1 MLKYEDCL
9 WGKVEFLHNRY
20 HKINSNLNHY
30 LELMTK
36 FQMACQTFSKTLNSI
51 SSESYKIYSDKI
63 ISLYPVIEAIPKNII
78 LHSKEFADI
87 SEFINGKIIE
97 QVTKSLNEIYV
108 RENNLYENY
117 IKSKR
122 TYNNSKIDLE
132 KSKNSFNDNAKICE
146 NLIVNAKTMKYNQL
160 ASKKEIEKNENLAS
174 EGLFD
179 AVNYENRYIEFL
191 KETNKN
197 REDANEKETSLL
209 NMYQDID
216 KEFVIKIKGMISM
229 YIAGIKKMY
238 STILTDISWIHNQF
252 KKINSENDTNIFINK
267 YKSNMQK
274 EGKIPFV
281 AYEPKITLNPK
292 STGDFQKDENILD
305 INLEVISSLKKSLK
319 NVCPNVNLEEEDKKR
334 RLRFLTSKIFKI
346 NTDFPEEEKK
356 ELIEYIK
363 EASFRKYFILML
375 SKQRIKGRYKRSK
388 KLIDDLSDI
397 LNKILEISE
406 REKNYEEAK
415 NCLIL
420 SQTYYYEIKKEDKK
434 MHKYYLFNR
443 IKHNKWL
450 NSIEFWNNL
459 IVTMTEIEIKNS
471 EKSIKKYNLS
481 EKHKKNAMNNIGF
494 SQLLTYSQNM
504 LEIGINKEDVISLVK
519 KFTDKYEVSKEYFN
533 TIMDNINNFK
543 NMTVDEEIA
552 EEPKEKKKIKRK
564 ATLSKEENDND
575 ILGEFFPSTMII
587 KKNKINLLNNDDNNI
602 NKINIINDNDNEDE
616 NEKDNNINKIN
627 IINDNEDEDEK
638 DNNINKINIIND
650 NNSENKKEENKINE
664 IKNDI

>member
-63 ISLYPVIEAIPKNII
+63 ISLYPVIEGIPKNII
-78 LHSKEFADI
+78 LHSKEFADF
-87 SEFINGKIIE
+87 SEFICTKIID
-97 QVTKSLNEIYV
+97 QVKISLNDLYM
-108 RENNLYENY
+108 RENNLFENY
-117 IKSKR
+117 VKSKR

-146 NLIVNAKTMKYNQL
+146 NLIVNAKTMKYNAL
-160 ASKKEIEKNENLAS
+160 ASKKDIEKNESLAS

-197 REDANEKETSLL
+197 REDANEKEKSLL

-252 KKINSENDTNIFINK
+252 KKVNSDNDTNLFINK
-267 YKSNMQK
+267 YKSNIQK
-274 EGKIPFV
+274 EEKIPFMP
-281 AYEPKITLNPK
+281 YEPKSTLNPK

-334 RLRFLTSKIFKI
+334 RLRYLTSQIFKI
-346 NTDFPEEEKK
+346 NTEFKEEEKK
-356 ELIEYIK
+356 ELLEYI
-363 EASFRKYFILML
+363 EVLSFRKYFILML

-397 LNKILEISE
+397 LNKILEIAE
-406 REKNYEEAK
+406 REKDYEEAK

-434 MHKYYLFNR
+434 IYKYYLFNR
-443 IKHNKWL
+443 IKSNKWL
-450 NSIEFWNNL
+450 NSLEFWENL
-459 IVTMTEIEIKNS
+459 IVTMVDIEIKNN
-471 EKSIKKYNLS
+471 EKNIKKYNLS
-481 EKHKKNAMNNIGF
+481 EKHKKNAINNIGF
-494 SQLLTYSQNM
+494 SQLLTFSQNM
-504 LEIGINKEDVISLVK
+504 LEVGVPKEDVISLVK
-519 KFTDKYEVSKEYFN
+519 KFIDKYEVSKEYYT

-543 NMTVDEEIA
+543 RMTVDEEIT
-552 EEPKEKKKIKRK
+552 EEPKEKNNIKRK
-564 ATLSKEENDND
+564 KTLSKEENDND
-575 ILGEFFPSTMII
+575 LLGEFFPNSVVN
-587 KKNKINLLNNDDNNI
+587 KKNKINLLNNDNDDDNI
-602 NKINIINDNDNEDE
+602 NKINDSKDE
-616 NEKDNNINKIN
+616 EEKN
-627 IINDNEDEDEK
+627 
-638 DNNINKINIIND
+638 NNINKINIIND
-650 NNSENKKEENKINE
+650 NNDEDKKEENKIN
-664 IKNDI
+664 I

>member
-117 IKSKR
+117 VKSKR

-132 KSKNSFNDNAKICE
+132 KSKNTFNDNAKICE
-146 NLIVNAKTMKYNQL
+146 NLIVNAKTMKYNAL

-197 REDANEKETSLL
+197 REDANEKERSLL

-216 KEFVIKIKGMISM
+216 KEFVIKIKGMVSM

-252 KKINSENDTNIFINK
+252 KKINSENDTNMFINK
-267 YKSNMQK
+267 YKSNIQK

-305 INLEVISSLKKSLK
+305 INLEVISSLKKGLK

-334 RLRFLTSKIFKI
+334 RLRFLTSRIFKI

-397 LNKILEISE
+397 LNKILEID
-406 REKNYEEAK
+406 EKEKDYEEAK
-415 NCLIL
+415 NCIIL
-420 SQTYYYEIKKEDKK
+420 SQTYFYEIKKEDKK
-434 MHKYYLFNR
+434 LYKYYLFNR

-450 NSIEFWNNL
+450 NSIEFWENL
-459 IVTMTEIEIKNS
+459 LVTMVEIEIKNS

-481 EKHKKNAMNNIGF
+481 EKHKKNALNNIGF

-504 LEIGINKEDVISLVK
+504 LEFGINKEDVISFVK
-519 KFTDKYEVSKEYFN
+519 KFIDKYEVSQEYSS
-533 TIMDNINNFK
+533 TILDNINNFK
-543 NMTVDEEIA
+543 RMTLEEEIT
-552 EEPKEKKKIKRK
+552 EEPKEKNSIKRK

-575 ILGEFFPSTMII
+575 ILGEFFPNSVVN
-587 KKNKINLLNNDDNNI
+587 KKNKINLLNNDNVDNNI
-602 NKINIINDNDNEDE
+602 NKINIINDN
-616 NEKDNNINKIN
+616 K
-627 IINDNEDEDEK
+627 DEDEK
-638 DNNINKINIIND
+638 DNNINKINIINE
-650 NNSENKKEENKINE
+650 NNSENKKEENKINIQKNKDENKINE

>member
-117 IKSKR
+117 VKSKR

-132 KSKNSFNDNAKICE
+132 KSKNTFNDNAKICE
-146 NLIVNAKTMKYNQL
+146 NLIVNAKTMKYNAL

-197 REDANEKETSLL
+197 REDANEKERSLL

-216 KEFVIKIKGMISM
+216 KEFVIKIKGMVSM

-252 KKINSENDTNIFINK
+252 KKINSENDTNMFINK
-267 YKSNMQK
+267 YKSNIQK

-305 INLEVISSLKKSLK
+305 INLEVISSLKKGLK

-334 RLRFLTSKIFKI
+334 RLRFLTSRIFKI

-397 LNKILEISE
+397 LNKILEID
-406 REKNYEEAK
+406 EKEKDYEEAK
-415 NCLIL
+415 NCIIL
-420 SQTYYYEIKKEDKK
+420 SQTYFYEIKKEDKK
-434 MHKYYLFNR
+434 LYKYYLFNR

-450 NSIEFWNNL
+450 NSIEFWENL
-459 IVTMTEIEIKNS
+459 LVTMVEIEIKNS

-481 EKHKKNAMNNIGF
+481 EKHKKNALNNIGF

-504 LEIGINKEDVISLVK
+504 LEFGINKEDVISFVK
-519 KFTDKYEVSKEYFN
+519 KFIDKYEVSQEYSS
-533 TIMDNINNFK
+533 TILDNINNFK
-543 NMTVDEEIA
+543 RMTLEEEIT
-552 EEPKEKKKIKRK
+552 EEPKEKNSIKRK

-575 ILGEFFPSTMII
+575 ILGEFFPNSVIN
-587 KKNKINLLNNDDNNI
+587 KKNKINLLNNDSLDNNI
-602 NKINIINDNDNEDE
+602 NKINIINDN
-616 NEKDNNINKIN
+616 K
-627 IINDNEDEDEK
+627 DEDEK
-638 DNNINKINIIND
+638 DNNINKINIINE
-650 NNSENKKEENKINE
+650 NNSENKKEENKINIPKNKDKNKINE
-664 IKNDI
+664 INNDI

>member
-117 IKSKR
+117 VKSKR

-132 KSKNSFNDNAKICE
+132 KSKNNFNDNAKICE
-146 NLIVNAKTMKYNQL
+146 NLIVNAKTMKYNAL

-197 REDANEKETSLL
+197 REDANEKERSLL

-216 KEFVIKIKGMISM
+216 KEFVIKIKGMVSM

-252 KKINSENDTNIFINK
+252 KKINSENDTNMFINK
-267 YKSNMQK
+267 YKSNIQK

-305 INLEVISSLKKSLK
+305 INLEVISSLKKGLK

-334 RLRFLTSKIFKI
+334 RLRFLTSRIFKI

-397 LNKILEISE
+397 LNKILEIDE
-406 REKNYEEAK
+406 REKDYEEAK
-415 NCLIL
+415 NCIIL
-420 SQTYYYEIKKEDKK
+420 SQTYFYEIKKEDKK
-434 MHKYYLFNR
+434 LYKYYLFNR

-450 NSIEFWNNL
+450 NSIEFWENL
-459 IVTMTEIEIKNS
+459 LVTMVEIEIKNS

-481 EKHKKNAMNNIGF
+481 EKHKKNALNNIGF

-504 LEIGINKEDVISLVK
+504 LEFGINKEDVISFVK
-519 KFTDKYEVSKEYFN
+519 KFIDKYEVSQEYSS
-533 TIMDNINNFK
+533 TILDNINNFK
-543 NMTVDEEIA
+543 RMTLEEEIT
-552 EEPKEKKKIKRK
+552 EEPKEKNSIKRK

-575 ILGEFFPSTMII
+575 ILGEFFPNSVVN
-587 KKNKINLLNNDDNNI
+587 KKNKINLLNNDNVDNNI
-602 NKINIINDNDNEDE
+602 NKINIINDN
-616 NEKDNNINKIN
+616 K
-627 IINDNEDEDEK
+627 DEDEK
-638 DNNINKINIIND
+638 DNNINKINIINE
-650 NNSENKKEENKINE
+650 NNSENKKEENKINIPKNKDENKINE
-664 IKNDI
+664 INNDI

>member
-117 IKSKR
+117 VKSKR

-132 KSKNSFNDNAKICE
+132 KSKNTFNDNAKICE
-146 NLIVNAKTMKYNQL
+146 NLIVNAKTMKYNAL

-197 REDANEKETSLL
+197 REDANEKERSLL

-216 KEFVIKIKGMISM
+216 KEFVIKIKGMVSM

-252 KKINSENDTNIFINK
+252 KKINSENDTNMFINK
-267 YKSNMQK
+267 YKSNIQK

-292 STGDFQKDENILD
+292 STGDFQKDENIVD
-305 INLEVISSLKKSLK
+305 INLEVISSLKKGLK

-334 RLRFLTSKIFKI
+334 RLRFLTSRIFKI

-397 LNKILEISE
+397 LNKILEID
-406 REKNYEEAK
+406 EKEKDYEEAK
-415 NCLIL
+415 NCIIL
-420 SQTYYYEIKKEDKK
+420 SQTYFYEIKKEDKK
-434 MHKYYLFNR
+434 IYKYYLFNR

-450 NSIEFWNNL
+450 NSIEFWENL
-459 IVTMTEIEIKNS
+459 LVTMVEIEIKNS

-481 EKHKKNAMNNIGF
+481 EKHKKNALNNIGF

-504 LEIGINKEDVISLVK
+504 LEFGINKEDVISFVK
-519 KFTDKYEVSKEYFN
+519 KFIDKYEVSQEYSS
-533 TIMDNINNFK
+533 TILDNINNFK
-543 NMTVDEEIA
+543 RMTLEEEIT
-552 EEPKEKKKIKRK
+552 EEPKEKNSIKRK

-575 ILGEFFPSTMII
+575 ILGEFFPNSVVN
-587 KKNKINLLNNDDNNI
+587 KKNKINLLNNDNVDNNI
-602 NKINIINDNDNEDE
+602 NKINIINDN
-616 NEKDNNINKIN
+616 K
-627 IINDNEDEDEK
+627 DEDEK
-638 DNNINKINIIND
+638 DNNINKINIINE
-650 NNSENKKEENKINE
+650 NNSENKKEENKINIPKNKDENKINE
-664 IKNDI
+664 INNDI

>member
-20 HKINSNLNHY
+20 HKINSNLSHY

-117 IKSKR
+117 VKSKR

-132 KSKNSFNDNAKICE
+132 KSKNTFNDNAKICE
-146 NLIVNAKTMKYNQL
+146 NLIVNAKTMKYNAL
-160 ASKKEIEKNENLAS
+160 ATKKEIEKNENLAS

-197 REDANEKETSLL
+197 REDANEKERSLL

-216 KEFVIKIKGMISM
+216 KEFVIKIKGMVSM

-252 KKINSENDTNIFINK
+252 KKINSENDTNMFINK
-267 YKSNMQK
+267 YKSNIQK

-305 INLEVISSLKKSLK
+305 INLEVISSLKKGLK

-334 RLRFLTSKIFKI
+334 RLRFLTSRIFKI

-397 LNKILEISE
+397 LNKILEIDE
-406 REKNYEEAK
+406 REKDYEEAK
-415 NCLIL
+415 NCIIL
-420 SQTYYYEIKKEDKK
+420 SQTYFYEIKKEDKK
-434 MHKYYLFNR
+434 LYKYYLFNR

-450 NSIEFWNNL
+450 NSIEFWENL
-459 IVTMTEIEIKNS
+459 LVTMVEIEIKNS

-481 EKHKKNAMNNIGF
+481 EKHKKNALNNIGF

-504 LEIGINKEDVISLVK
+504 LEFGINKEDVISFVK
-519 KFTDKYEVSKEYFN
+519 KFIDKYEVSQEYSS
-533 TIMDNINNFK
+533 TILDNINNFK
-543 NMTVDEEIA
+543 RMTLEEEIT
-552 EEPKEKKKIKRK
+552 EEPKEKNSIKRK

-575 ILGEFFPSTMII
+575 ILGEFFPNSVVN
-587 KKNKINLLNNDDNNI
+587 KKNKINLLNNDNLDNNI
-602 NKINIINDNDNEDE
+602 NKINIINDN
-616 NEKDNNINKIN
+616 K
-627 IINDNEDEDEK
+627 DEDEK
-638 DNNINKINIIND
+638 DNNINKINIINE
-650 NNSENKKEENKINE
+650 NNSENKKEENKINIPKNKDENKINE
-664 IKNDI
+664 INNDI

>member
-117 IKSKR
+117 VKSKR

-132 KSKNSFNDNAKICE
+132 KSKNTFNDNAKICE
-146 NLIVNAKTMKYNQL
+146 NLIVNAKTMKYNAL
-160 ASKKEIEKNENLAS
+160 ATKKEIEKNENLAS

-197 REDANEKETSLL
+197 REDANEKERSLL

-216 KEFVIKIKGMISM
+216 KEFVIKIKGMVSM

-252 KKINSENDTNIFINK
+252 KKINSENDTNMFINK
-267 YKSNMQK
+267 YKSNIQK

-305 INLEVISSLKKSLK
+305 INLEVISSLKKGLK

-334 RLRFLTSKIFKI
+334 RLRFLTSRIFKI

-397 LNKILEISE
+397 LNKILEID
-406 REKNYEEAK
+406 EKEKDYEEAK
-415 NCLIL
+415 NCIIL
-420 SQTYYYEIKKEDKK
+420 SQTYFYEIKKEDKK
-434 MHKYYLFNR
+434 LYKYYLFNR

-450 NSIEFWNNL
+450 NSIEFWENL
-459 IVTMTEIEIKNS
+459 LVTMVEIEIKNS

-481 EKHKKNAMNNIGF
+481 EKHKKNALNNIGF

-504 LEIGINKEDVISLVK
+504 LEFGINKEDVISFVK
-519 KFTDKYEVSKEYFN
+519 KFIDKYEVSQEYSS
-533 TIMDNINNFK
+533 TILDNINNFK
-543 NMTVDEEIA
+543 RMTLEEEIT
-552 EEPKEKKKIKRK
+552 EEPKEKNSIKRK

-575 ILGEFFPSTMII
+575 ILGEFFPNSVVN
-587 KKNKINLLNNDDNNI
+587 KKNKINLLNNDNLDNNI
-602 NKINIINDNDNEDE
+602 NKINIINDN
-616 NEKDNNINKIN
+616 K
-627 IINDNEDEDEK
+627 DEDEK
-638 DNNINKINIIND
+638 DNNINKIIIINE
-650 NNSENKKEENKINE
+650 NNSENKKEENKINIPKNKDENKINE

>member
-117 IKSKR
+117 VKSKR

-132 KSKNSFNDNAKICE
+132 KSKNTFNDNAKICE
-146 NLIVNAKTMKYNQL
+146 NLIVNAKTMKYNAL

-197 REDANEKETSLL
+197 REDANEKERSLL

-216 KEFVIKIKGMISM
+216 KEFVIKIKGMVSM

-252 KKINSENDTNIFINK
+252 KKINSENDTNMFINK
-267 YKSNMQK
+267 YKSNIQK

-305 INLEVISSLKKSLK
+305 INLEVISSLKKGLK
-319 NVCPNVNLEEEDKKR
+319 SVCPNVNLEEEDKKR
-334 RLRFLTSKIFKI
+334 RLRFLTSRIFKI

-397 LNKILEISE
+397 LNKILEID
-406 REKNYEEAK
+406 EKEKDYEEAK
-415 NCLIL
+415 NCIIL
-420 SQTYYYEIKKEDKK
+420 SQTYFYEIKKEDKK
-434 MHKYYLFNR
+434 LYKYYLFNR

-450 NSIEFWNNL
+450 NSIEFWENL
-459 IVTMTEIEIKNS
+459 LVTMVEIEIKNS

-481 EKHKKNAMNNIGF
+481 EKHKKNALNNIGF

-504 LEIGINKEDVISLVK
+504 LEFGINKEDVISFVK
-519 KFTDKYEVSKEYFN
+519 KFIDKYEVSQEYSS
-533 TIMDNINNFK
+533 TILDNINNFK
-543 NMTVDEEIA
+543 RMTLEEEIT
-552 EEPKEKKKIKRK
+552 EEPKEKNSIKRK

-575 ILGEFFPSTMII
+575 ILGEFFPNSVVN
-587 KKNKINLLNNDDNNI
+587 KKNKINLLNNDNVDNNI
-602 NKINIINDNDNEDE
+602 NKINIINDN
-616 NEKDNNINKIN
+616 K
-627 IINDNEDEDEK
+627 DEDEK
-638 DNNINKINIIND
+638 DNNINKIIIINE
-650 NNSENKKEENKINE
+650 NNSENKKEENKINIPKNKDENKINE

>member
-63 ISLYPVIEAIPKNII
+63 ISIYPVIEAIPKNII

-117 IKSKR
+117 VKSKR

-132 KSKNSFNDNAKICE
+132 KSKNTFNDNAKICE
-146 NLIVNAKTMKYNQL
+146 NLIVNAKTMKYNAL

-197 REDANEKETSLL
+197 REDANEKERSLL

-216 KEFVIKIKGMISM
+216 KEFVIKIKGMVSM

-252 KKINSENDTNIFINK
+252 KKINSENDTNMFINK
-267 YKSNMQK
+267 YKSNIQK

-292 STGDFQKDENILD
+292 STGDFQKDENIVD
-305 INLEVISSLKKSLK
+305 INLEVISSLKKGLK

-334 RLRFLTSKIFKI
+334 RLRFLTSRIFKI

-397 LNKILEISE
+397 LNKILEIDE
-406 REKNYEEAK
+406 REKDYEEAK
-415 NCLIL
+415 NCIIL
-420 SQTYYYEIKKEDKK
+420 SQTYFYEIKKEDKK
-434 MHKYYLFNR
+434 LYKYYLFNR

-450 NSIEFWNNL
+450 NSIEFWENL
-459 IVTMTEIEIKNS
+459 LVTMVEIEIKNS

-481 EKHKKNAMNNIGF
+481 EKHKKNALNNIGF

-504 LEIGINKEDVISLVK
+504 LEFGINKEDVISFVK
-519 KFTDKYEVSKEYFN
+519 KFIDKYEVSQEYSS
-533 TIMDNINNFK
+533 TILDNINNFK
-543 NMTVDEEIA
+543 RMTLEEEIT
-552 EEPKEKKKIKRK
+552 EEPKEKNSIKRK

-575 ILGEFFPSTMII
+575 ILGEFFPNSVVN
-587 KKNKINLLNNDDNNI
+587 KKNKINLLNNDNVDNNI
-602 NKINIINDNDNEDE
+602 NKINIINDN
-616 NEKDNNINKIN
+616 K
-627 IINDNEDEDEK
+627 DEDEK
-638 DNNINKINIIND
+638 DNNINKINIINE
-650 NNSENKKEENKINE
+650 NNSENKKEENKINIPKNKDENKINE
-664 IKNDI
+664 INNDI

>member
-20 HKINSNLNHY
+20 HKINSNLSHY

-117 IKSKR
+117 VKSKR

-132 KSKNSFNDNAKICE
+132 KSKNTFNDNAKICE
-146 NLIVNAKTMKYNQL
+146 NLIVNAKTMKYNAL

-197 REDANEKETSLL
+197 REDANEKERSLL

-216 KEFVIKIKGMISM
+216 KEFVIKIKGMVSM

-252 KKINSENDTNIFINK
+252 KKINSENDTNMFINK
-267 YKSNMQK
+267 YKSNIQK

-305 INLEVISSLKKSLK
+305 INLEVISSLKKGLK

-334 RLRFLTSKIFKI
+334 RLRFLTSRIFKI

-397 LNKILEISE
+397 LNKILEIDE
-406 REKNYEEAK
+406 REKDYEEAK
-415 NCLIL
+415 NCIIL
-420 SQTYYYEIKKEDKK
+420 SQTYFYEIKKEDKK
-434 MHKYYLFNR
+434 LYKYYLFNR

-450 NSIEFWNNL
+450 NSIEFWENL
-459 IVTMTEIEIKNS
+459 LVTMVEIEIKNS

-481 EKHKKNAMNNIGF
+481 EKHKKNALNNIGF

-504 LEIGINKEDVISLVK
+504 LEFGINKEDVISFVK
-519 KFTDKYEVSKEYFN
+519 KFIDKYEVSQEYSS
-533 TIMDNINNFK
+533 TILDNINNFK
-543 NMTVDEEIA
+543 RMTLEEEIT
-552 EEPKEKKKIKRK
+552 EEPKEKNSIKRK

-575 ILGEFFPSTMII
+575 ILGEFFPNSVIN
-587 KKNKINLLNNDDNNI
+587 KKNKINLLNNDNVDNNI
-602 NKINIINDNDNEDE
+602 NKINIINDN
-616 NEKDNNINKIN
+616 K
-627 IINDNEDEDEK
+627 DEDEK
-638 DNNINKINIIND
+638 DNNINKINIINE
-650 NNSENKKEENKINE
+650 NNSENKKEENKINIPKNKDENKINE

>member
-36 FQMACQTFSKTLNSI
+36 FQMACQTFSKALNSI

-63 ISLYPVIEAIPKNII
+63 FSLYPVIEAIPKNVI
-78 LHSKEFADI
+78 LHSKEFADF
-87 SEFINGKIIE
+87 SEFINAKIIE
-97 QVTKSLNEIYV
+97 QVTKSLSEIYV

-122 TYNNSKIDLE
+122 TYNNSKVDLE
-132 KSKNSFNDNAKICE
+132 KSKNNFNDNAKICE
-146 NLIVNAKTMKYNQL
+146 NLIVNAKTMKYNAL

-197 REDANEKETSLL
+197 REDANEKEKSLL

-216 KEFVIKIKGMISM
+216 KEFVIKIKGMVSM

-252 KKINSENDTNIFINK
+252 KKINSENDTNMFINK
-267 YKSNMQK
+267 YKSNIQK
-274 EGKIPFV
+274 EEKIPFV
-281 AYEPKITLNPK
+281 PYEPKSSLNPK

-346 NTDFPEEEKK
+346 NTEFPEEEKK
-356 ELIEYIK
+356 ELLEYIK
-363 EASFRKYFILML
+363 VISYRKYFIIML

-397 LNKILEISE
+397 LNKVLEIAE
-406 REKNYEEAK
+406 REKDYEEAK

-420 SQTYYYEIKKEDKK
+420 SQTYFYEIKKEDKK
-434 MHKYYLFNR
+434 IYKYYLFNR

-450 NSIEFWNNL
+450 NSIEFWENL
-459 IVTMTEIEIKNS
+459 IVTMVEIEIKNS

-481 EKHKKNAMNNIGF
+481 EKHKKNALNNIGF

-504 LEIGINKEDVISLVK
+504 LEIGIAKEDVISLVK
-519 KFTDKYEVSKEYFN
+519 KFADKYDITKEYFS

-543 NMTVDEEIA
+543 NMIVDKEVI
-552 EEPKEKKKIKRK
+552 EEPKEKNNIKRK

-575 ILGEFFPSTMII
+575 ILGEFFPNSVIN
-587 KKNKINLLNNDDNNI
+587 KKNKINLLNNDNDDNNL
-602 NKINIINDNDNEDE
+602 NKINIINDN
-616 NEKDNNINKIN
+616 K
-627 IINDNEDEDEK
+627 DEDEK
-638 DNNINKINIIND
+638 DTNLNKINIIND
-650 NNSENKKEENKINE
+650 NNDEDKKEENKIN
-664 IKNDI
+664 IPKNKDNN

>member
-117 IKSKR
+117 VKSKR

-132 KSKNSFNDNAKICE
+132 KSKNTFNDNAKICE
-146 NLIVNAKTMKYNQL
+146 NLIVNAKTMKYNAL

-197 REDANEKETSLL
+197 REDANEKERSLL

-216 KEFVIKIKGMISM
+216 KEFVIKIKGMVSM

-252 KKINSENDTNIFINK
+252 KKINSENDTNMFINK
-267 YKSNMQK
+267 YKSNIQK

-292 STGDFQKDENILD
+292 STGDFQKDENIVD
-305 INLEVISSLKKSLK
+305 INLEVISSLKKGLK

-334 RLRFLTSKIFKI
+334 RLRFLTSRIFKI

-397 LNKILEISE
+397 LNKILEID
-406 REKNYEEAK
+406 EKEKDYEEAK
-415 NCLIL
+415 NCIIL
-420 SQTYYYEIKKEDKK
+420 SQTYFYEIKKEDKK
-434 MHKYYLFNR
+434 IYKYYLFNR

-450 NSIEFWNNL
+450 NSIEFWENL
-459 IVTMTEIEIKNS
+459 LVTMVEIEIKNS

-481 EKHKKNAMNNIGF
+481 EKHKKNALNNIGF

-504 LEIGINKEDVISLVK
+504 LEFGINKEDVISFVK
-519 KFTDKYEVSKEYFN
+519 KFIDKYEVSQEYSS
-533 TIMDNINNFK
+533 TILDNINNFK
-543 NMTVDEEIA
+543 RMTLEEEIT
-552 EEPKEKKKIKRK
+552 EEPKEKNSIKRK

-575 ILGEFFPSTMII
+575 ILGEFFPNSVVN
-587 KKNKINLLNNDDNNI
+587 KKNKINLLNNDNVDNNI
-602 NKINIINDNDNEDE
+602 NKINIINDN
-616 NEKDNNINKIN
+616 K
-627 IINDNEDEDEK
+627 DEDEK
-638 DNNINKINIIND
+638 DNNINKINIINE
-650 NNSENKKEENKINE
+650 NNSENKKEENKINIPKNKDENKINE

>member
-1 MLKYEDCL
+1 
-9 WGKVEFLHNRY
+9 
-20 HKINSNLNHY
+20 
-30 LELMTK
+30 
-36 FQMACQTFSKTLNSI
+36 MACQTFSKALNSI
-51 SSESYKIYSDKI
+51 SSETYKIYFDKR

-78 LHSKEFADI
+78 LHSKEFADF

-97 QVTKSLNEIYV
+97 QVTKSLNEIYM

-122 TYNNSKIDLE
+122 IYNNSKIDLE

-197 REDANEKETSLL
+197 REDANEKEKNLL
-209 NMYQDID
+209 NMYQNID

-252 KKINSENDTNIFINK
+252 KKVNSENDTNIFINK
-267 YKSNMQK
+267 YKSDIQK

-305 INLEVISSLKKSLK
+305 INLEVITSLKKGLK

-334 RLRFLTSKIFKI
+334 RLRFLTSKLFKI
-346 NTDFPEEEKK
+346 NTVFPEEEKK
-356 ELIEYIK
+356 ELIDYIK
-363 EASFRKYFILML
+363 VASFRKNFILML

-397 LNKILEISE
+397 LKKILEIDE

-415 NCLIL
+415 NCIIL
-420 SQTYYYEIKKEDKK
+420 SQTYYYEIEKEDKK
-434 MHKYYLFNR
+434 LYKYYLFNH

-450 NSIEFWNNL
+450 NSIEFWENL
-459 IVTMTEIEIKNS
+459 VVTMVEIEMKNS
-471 EKSIKKYNLS
+471 EKSIKKYNLG
-481 EKHKKNAMNNIGF
+481 EKHKKSAINNISF

-504 LEIGINKEDVISLVK
+504 LEIGINKEDVIFMVK
-519 KFTDKYEVSKEYFN
+519 KFIDKYEISNEYSS

-543 NMTVDEEIA
+543 KMTLDVEVT
-552 EEPKEKKKIKRK
+552 EEPKEKNNIKRK
-564 ATLSKEENDND
+564 GSLSKEENDND
-575 ILGEFFPSTMII
+575 ILEELFPNTMII
-587 KKNKINLLNNDDNNI
+587 KKNKINLLNND
-602 NKINIINDNDNEDE
+602 
-616 NEKDNNINKIN
+616 DNNINKIN

-650 NNSENKKEENKINE
+650 NNSENKKEVNKINIPKSKNENKINE
-664 IKNDI
+664 INEIKNDN

>member
-117 IKSKR
+117 VKSKR

-132 KSKNSFNDNAKICE
+132 KSKNTFNDNAKICE
-146 NLIVNAKTMKYNQL
+146 NLIVNAKTMKYNAL

-197 REDANEKETSLL
+197 REDANEKERSLL

-216 KEFVIKIKGMISM
+216 KEFVIKIKGMVSM

-252 KKINSENDTNIFINK
+252 KKINSENDTNMFINK
-267 YKSNMQK
+267 YKSNIQK

-305 INLEVISSLKKSLK
+305 INLEVISSLKKGLK

-334 RLRFLTSKIFKI
+334 RLRFLTSRIFKI

-397 LNKILEISE
+397 LNKILEID
-406 REKNYEEAK
+406 EKEKDYEEAK
-415 NCLIL
+415 NCIIL
-420 SQTYYYEIKKEDKK
+420 SQTYFYEIKKEDKK
-434 MHKYYLFNR
+434 LYKYYLFNR

-450 NSIEFWNNL
+450 NSIEFWENL
-459 IVTMTEIEIKNS
+459 LVTMVEIEIKNS

-481 EKHKKNAMNNIGF
+481 EKHKKNALNNIGF

-504 LEIGINKEDVISLVK
+504 LEFGINKEDVISFVK
-519 KFTDKYEVSKEYFN
+519 KFIDKYEVSQEYSS
-533 TIMDNINNFK
+533 TILDNINNFK
-543 NMTVDEEIA
+543 RMTLEEEIT
-552 EEPKEKKKIKRK
+552 EEPKEKNSIKRK

-575 ILGEFFPSTMII
+575 ILGEFFPNSVIN
-587 KKNKINLLNNDDNNI
+587 KKNKINLLNNDNVDNNI
-602 NKINIINDNDNEDE
+602 NKINIINDN
-616 NEKDNNINKIN
+616 K
-627 IINDNEDEDEK
+627 DEDEK
-638 DNNINKINIIND
+638 DNNINKINIINE
-650 NNSENKKEENKINE
+650 NNSENKKEENKINIPKNKDENKINE

>member
-63 ISLYPVIEAIPKNII
+63 ISIYPVIEAIPKNII

-117 IKSKR
+117 VKSKR
-122 TYNNSKIDLE
+122 AYNNSKIDLE
-132 KSKNSFNDNAKICE
+132 KSKNTFNDNAKICE
-146 NLIVNAKTMKYNQL
+146 NLIVNAKTMKYNAL

-197 REDANEKETSLL
+197 REDANEKERSLL

-216 KEFVIKIKGMISM
+216 KEFVIKIKGMVSM

-252 KKINSENDTNIFINK
+252 KKINSENDTNMFINK
-267 YKSNMQK
+267 YKSNIQK

-305 INLEVISSLKKSLK
+305 INLEVISSLKKGLK

-334 RLRFLTSKIFKI
+334 RLRFLTSRIFKI

-397 LNKILEISE
+397 LNKILEIDE
-406 REKNYEEAK
+406 REKDYEEAK
-415 NCLIL
+415 NCIIL
-420 SQTYYYEIKKEDKK
+420 SQTYFYEIKKEDKK
-434 MHKYYLFNR
+434 LYKYYLFNR

-450 NSIEFWNNL
+450 NSIEFWENL
-459 IVTMTEIEIKNS
+459 LVTMVEIEIKNS

-481 EKHKKNAMNNIGF
+481 EKHKKNALNNIGF

-504 LEIGINKEDVISLVK
+504 LEFGINKEDVISFVK
-519 KFTDKYEVSKEYFN
+519 KFIDKYEVSQEYSS
-533 TIMDNINNFK
+533 TILDNINNFK
-543 NMTVDEEIA
+543 RMTLEEEIT
-552 EEPKEKKKIKRK
+552 EEPKEKNSIKRK

-575 ILGEFFPSTMII
+575 ILGEFFPNSVVN
-587 KKNKINLLNNDDNNI
+587 KKNKINLLNNDNLDNNI
-602 NKINIINDNDNEDE
+602 NKINIINDN
-616 NEKDNNINKIN
+616 K
-627 IINDNEDEDEK
+627 DEDEK
-638 DNNINKINIIND
+638 DNNINKINIINE
-650 NNSENKKEENKINE
+650 NNSENKKEENKINIPKNKDENKINE

>member
-1 MLKYEDCL
+1 MLKYEDWL

-20 HKINSNLNHY
+20 HKINSNLSHY

-36 FQMACQTFSKTLNSI
+36 FQMACQTFSKALNSI
-51 SSESYKIYSDKI
+51 SSETYKIYSDKI

-78 LHSKEFADI
+78 LHSKEFADF

-117 IKSKR
+117 VKSKR

-132 KSKNSFNDNAKICE
+132 KSKNNFNDNAKICE
-146 NLIVNAKTMKYNQL
+146 NLIVNAKTMKYNAL

-197 REDANEKETSLL
+197 REDANEKERSLL

-216 KEFVIKIKGMISM
+216 KEFVIKIKGMVSM

-238 STILTDISWIHNQF
+238 STILTDITWIHNQF
-252 KKINSENDTNIFINK
+252 KKINSDNDTNVFINK
-267 YKSNMQK
+267 YKSNIQK

-281 AYEPKITLNPK
+281 AYEPKSTLNPK

-305 INLEVISSLKKSLK
+305 INLEVISSLKKGLK

-334 RLRFLTSKIFKI
+334 RLRFLTSRIFKI

-356 ELIEYIK
+356 ELIELIK
-363 EASFRKYFILML
+363 VASFRKYFILML

-397 LNKILEISE
+397 LNKILEIAE
-406 REKNYEEAK
+406 REKDYEEAK
-415 NCLIL
+415 NCIIL
-420 SQTYYYEIKKEDKK
+420 SQTYFYEIKKEDKK
-434 MHKYYLFNR
+434 LYKYYLFNR
-443 IKHNKWL
+443 IKDNKWL
-450 NSIEFWNNL
+450 NSIEFWENL
-459 IVTMTEIEIKNS
+459 VVTMVEIEIQNN

-481 EKHKKNAMNNIGF
+481 EKHKKNAINNIGF
-494 SQLLTYSQNM
+494 SQLLTFSQNM
-504 LEIGINKEDVISLVK
+504 LEIGIPKEDVISLVK
-519 KFTDKYEVSKEYFN
+519 KFIDKYEISKEYTS

-543 NMTVDEEIA
+543 RMTLDEEII
-552 EEPKEKKKIKRK
+552 EEPEEKNNKKRK
-564 ATLSKEENDND
+564 GSLSKEENEND
-575 ILGEFFPSTMII
+575 FLADFFPNTVIN
-587 KKNKINLLNNDDNNI
+587 KKNKINLLNNDYDDNNI
-602 NKINIINDNDNEDE
+602 NKINVIND
-616 NEKDNNINKIN
+616 K
-627 IINDNEDEDEK
+627 EDEDEK

-650 NNSENKKEENKINE
+650 NNSENKKEENKINIPKSKDENKINEINE
-664 IKNDI
+664 IKSDN

>member
-117 IKSKR
+117 VKSKR

-132 KSKNSFNDNAKICE
+132 KSKNTFNDNAKICE
-146 NLIVNAKTMKYNQL
+146 NLIVNAKTMKYNAL

-197 REDANEKETSLL
+197 REDANEKERSLL

-216 KEFVIKIKGMISM
+216 KEFVIKIKGMVSM

-252 KKINSENDTNIFINK
+252 KKINSENDTNMFINK
-267 YKSNMQK
+267 YKSNIQK

-305 INLEVISSLKKSLK
+305 INLEVISSLKKGLK

-334 RLRFLTSKIFKI
+334 RLRFLTSRIFKI

-397 LNKILEISE
+397 LNKILEID
-406 REKNYEEAK
+406 EKEKDYEEAK
-415 NCLIL
+415 NCIIL
-420 SQTYYYEIKKEDKK
+420 SQTYFYEIKKEDKK
-434 MHKYYLFNR
+434 LYKYYLFNR

-450 NSIEFWNNL
+450 NSIEFWENL
-459 IVTMTEIEIKNS
+459 LVTMVEIEIKNS

-481 EKHKKNAMNNIGF
+481 EKHKKNALNNIGF

-504 LEIGINKEDVISLVK
+504 LEFGINKEDVISFVK
-519 KFTDKYEVSKEYFN
+519 KFIDKYEVSQEYSS
-533 TIMDNINNFK
+533 TILDNINNFK
-543 NMTVDEEIA
+543 RMTLEEEIT
-552 EEPKEKKKIKRK
+552 EEPKEKNSIKRK

-575 ILGEFFPSTMII
+575 ILGEFFPNSVVN
-587 KKNKINLLNNDDNNI
+587 KKNKINLLNNDNVDNNI
-602 NKINIINDNDNEDE
+602 NKINIINDN
-616 NEKDNNINKIN
+616 K
-627 IINDNEDEDEK
+627 DEDEK
-638 DNNINKINIIND
+638 DNNINKINIINE
-650 NNSENKKEENKINE
+650 NNSENKKEENKINIPKNKDENKINE
-664 IKNDI
+664 INNDI

>member
-20 HKINSNLNHY
+20 HKINSNLSHY

-117 IKSKR
+117 VKSKR

-132 KSKNSFNDNAKICE
+132 KSKNTFNDNAKICE
-146 NLIVNAKTMKYNQL
+146 NLIVNAKTMKYNAL

-197 REDANEKETSLL
+197 REDANEKERSLL

-216 KEFVIKIKGMISM
+216 KEFVIKIKGMVSM

-252 KKINSENDTNIFINK
+252 KKINSENDTNMFINK
-267 YKSNMQK
+267 YKSNIQK

-305 INLEVISSLKKSLK
+305 INLEVISSLKKGLK
-319 NVCPNVNLEEEDKKR
+319 SVCPNVNLEEEDKKR
-334 RLRFLTSKIFKI
+334 RLRFLTSRIFKI

-397 LNKILEISE
+397 LNKILEID
-406 REKNYEEAK
+406 EKEKDYEEAK
-415 NCLIL
+415 NCIIL
-420 SQTYYYEIKKEDKK
+420 SQTYFYEIKKEDKK
-434 MHKYYLFNR
+434 LYKYYLFNR

-450 NSIEFWNNL
+450 NSIEFWENL
-459 IVTMTEIEIKNS
+459 LVTMVEIEIKNS

-481 EKHKKNAMNNIGF
+481 EKHKKNALNNIGF

-504 LEIGINKEDVISLVK
+504 LEFGINKEDVISFVK
-519 KFTDKYEVSKEYFN
+519 KFIDKYEVSQEYSS
-533 TIMDNINNFK
+533 TILDNINNFK
-543 NMTVDEEIA
+543 RMTLEEEIT
-552 EEPKEKKKIKRK
+552 EEPKEKNSIKRK

-575 ILGEFFPSTMII
+575 ILGEFFPNSVIN
-587 KKNKINLLNNDDNNI
+587 KKNKINLLNNDNVDNNI
-602 NKINIINDNDNEDE
+602 NKINIINDN
-616 NEKDNNINKIN
+616 K
-627 IINDNEDEDEK
+627 DEDEK
-638 DNNINKINIIND
+638 DNNINKIIIINE
-650 NNSENKKEENKINE
+650 NNSENKKEENKINIPKNKDENKINE

>member
-117 IKSKR
+117 VKSKR

-132 KSKNSFNDNAKICE
+132 KSKNTFNDNAKICE
-146 NLIVNAKTMKYNQL
+146 NLIVNAKTMKYNAL

-197 REDANEKETSLL
+197 REDANEKERSLL

-216 KEFVIKIKGMISM
+216 KEFVIKIKGMVSM

-252 KKINSENDTNIFINK
+252 KKINSENDTNMFINK
-267 YKSNMQK
+267 YKSNIQK

-305 INLEVISSLKKSLK
+305 INLEVISSLKKGLK

-334 RLRFLTSKIFKI
+334 RLRFLTSRIFKI

-397 LNKILEISE
+397 LNKILEID
-406 REKNYEEAK
+406 EKEKDYEEAK
-415 NCLIL
+415 NCIIL
-420 SQTYYYEIKKEDKK
+420 SQTYFYEIKKEDKK
-434 MHKYYLFNR
+434 LYKYYLFNR

-450 NSIEFWNNL
+450 NSIEFWENL
-459 IVTMTEIEIKNS
+459 LVTMVEIEIKNS

-481 EKHKKNAMNNIGF
+481 EKHKKNALNNIGF

-504 LEIGINKEDVISLVK
+504 LEFGINKEDVISFVK
-519 KFTDKYEVSKEYFN
+519 KFIDKYEVSQEYSS
-533 TIMDNINNFK
+533 TILDNINNFK
-543 NMTVDEEIA
+543 RMTLEEEIT
-552 EEPKEKKKIKRK
+552 EEPKEKNSIKRK

-575 ILGEFFPSTMII
+575 ILGEFFPNSVVN
-587 KKNKINLLNNDDNNI
+587 KKNKINLLNNDNVDNNI
-602 NKINIINDNDNEDE
+602 NKINIINDN
-616 NEKDNNINKIN
+616 K
-627 IINDNEDEDEK
+627 DEDEK
-638 DNNINKINIIND
+638 DNNINKINIINE
-650 NNSENKKEENKINE
+650 NNSENKKEENKINIPKNKDENKINE

>member
-117 IKSKR
+117 VKSKR

-132 KSKNSFNDNAKICE
+132 KSKNTFNDNAKICE
-146 NLIVNAKTMKYNQL
+146 NLIVNAKTMKYNAL
-160 ASKKEIEKNENLAS
+160 ATKKEIEKNENLAS

-197 REDANEKETSLL
+197 REDANEKERSLL

-216 KEFVIKIKGMISM
+216 KEFVIKIKGMVSM

-252 KKINSENDTNIFINK
+252 KKINSENDTNMFINK
-267 YKSNMQK
+267 YKSNIQK

-305 INLEVISSLKKSLK
+305 INLEVISSLKKGLK

-334 RLRFLTSKIFKI
+334 RLRFLTSRIFKI

-397 LNKILEISE
+397 LNKILEIDE
-406 REKNYEEAK
+406 REKDYEEAK
-415 NCLIL
+415 NCIIL
-420 SQTYYYEIKKEDKK
+420 SQTYFYEIKKEDKK
-434 MHKYYLFNR
+434 LYKYYLFNR

-450 NSIEFWNNL
+450 NSIEFWENL
-459 IVTMTEIEIKNS
+459 LVTMVEIEIKNS

-481 EKHKKNAMNNIGF
+481 EKHKKNALNNIGF

-504 LEIGINKEDVISLVK
+504 LEFGINKEDVISFVK
-519 KFTDKYEVSKEYFN
+519 KFIDKYEVSQEYSS
-533 TIMDNINNFK
+533 TILDNINNFK
-543 NMTVDEEIA
+543 RMTLEEEIT
-552 EEPKEKKKIKRK
+552 EEPKEKNSIKRK

-575 ILGEFFPSTMII
+575 ILGEFFPNSVVN
-587 KKNKINLLNNDDNNI
+587 KKNKINLLNNDNVDNNI
-602 NKINIINDNDNEDE
+602 NKINIINDN
-616 NEKDNNINKIN
+616 K
-627 IINDNEDEDEK
+627 DEDEK
-638 DNNINKINIIND
+638 DNNINKINIINE
-650 NNSENKKEENKINE
+650 NNSENKKEENKINIPKNKDENKINE